1 MFFVIQWCQHR
12 FLPEQPCRQ
21 PLKWVLGSLYFQKL
35 YEFLFSLCFPEVHNP
50 KVSHAKLSIVVRK
63 LLLCHGKKNVWH
75 KYKYNLSELVVLLIH
90 TTKGFCQIL
99 PNRGSVSTEFQNI
112 ISAADFEVLR
122 TTGTHGPLSYI
133 TDSTHS
139 FKFLAQALP

>member
-63 LLLCHGKKNVWH
+63 LLLCHGKKIVWH

-90 TTKGFCQIL
+90 TTKGFYQIL

-122 TTGTHGPLSYI
+122 TTGTHGPLSYK
-133 TDSTHS
+133 TDGTHS
-139 FKFLAQALP
+139 FKFLAQAL